1 MLVNEYL
8 PNQGIMPHAD
18 GPLFHPVVST
28 ISCGSHT
35 ILRFYKQITGIVDSC
50 TDGNKCE
57 DRANMHC
64 LLLEPRSLLIIK
76 DDLYHEYLHSIDE
89 VSQDTINTDVRNI
102 DRCIQF
108 KEYIGHTIARKRR
121 LSLTIRHVPKASK
134 SFLRLGH

>member
-8 PNQGIMPHAD
+8 PKQGIMAHSD

-35 ILRFYKQITGIVDSC
+35 ILRFYKQINDTADPR
-50 TDGNKCE
+50 TD
-57 DRANMHC
+57 ANECNGHEITHC

-89 VSQDTINTDVRNI
+89 VSHDTINTDVRNI
-102 DRCIQF
+102 DRCIQY
-108 KEYIGHTIARKRR
+108 KDYIGHTIARKRR

-134 SFLRLGH
+134 TFLRLGH

>member
-8 PNQGIMPHAD
+8 PNQGIMAHAD
-18 GPLFHPVVST
+18 GPLFHPVIST

-35 ILRFYKQITGIVDSC
+35 ILRFYKQIIAA
-50 TDGNKCE
+50 TDLDAHEYKE
-57 DRANMHC
+57 REIMHC

-89 VSQDTINTDVRNI
+89 VSEDTIDIDIRNI
-102 DRCIQF
+102 NRCIQY
-108 KEYIGHTIARKRR
+108 KDYIGHTIPRKRR

-134 SFLRLGH
+134 FFLRLGH